1 MTNVRAVGSTF
12 IIRAE
17 GVVVFRS
24 SVELSESEAGEVVV
38 EEAVRIPFPNLRGGA
53 KLLWASQG
61 STIISIWFSGRL

>member
-24 SVELSESEAGEVVV
+24 SAVLSGSKSGEVV
-38 EEAVRIPFPNLRGGA
+38 EEDVARIPFPNLRGGA
-53 KLLWASQG
+53 KLLWASHG
-61 STIISIWFSGRL
+61 RTIISVGFSGHH